1 MRFRQAMSVL
11 AQAMEAAAKL
21 HGIPA
26 SYTRGRGGAMCT
38 LSSRIAEPSAYMLKE
53 PTYSDAP
60 AWYKFKDDAARLALF
75 AGVTREHAKQLD
87 AHIFELTRKDAYLP
101 DYWAKVGHFGLA
113 WGYTD
118 AQAFDARRAWLRT
131 LGRTAPAKAVHAPE

>member
-21 HGIPA
+21 HGIP
-26 SYTRGRGGAMCT
+26 TGTTPGRPGAMCT
-38 LSSRIAEPSAYMLKE
+38 LVRRIEQPDVYTLEE
-53 PTYSDAP
+53 PTSPTAP
-60 AWYKFKDDAARLALF
+60 DWYKFKDDAARLALF

-87 AHIFELTRKDAYLP
+87 AHIVALTRKHAYLP
-101 DYWAKVGHFGLA
+101 DYWATVGHFGLS

-131 LGRTAPAKAVHAPE
+131 LGRTAPAKAVHAAE